1 MILLAV
7 IQGISEWFPI
17 SSSGHIVLFSKF
29 FDFANSI
36 SFDVA
41 LHFGTLMAVFVY
53 FGQDIVNI
61 IEDILKGK
69 WQSENSKLG
78 FMIIIASIPAAI
90 AGFLLKSV
98 FESAFSSLLVVF
110 FGFAITSLLLFIV
123 SFSGKKSGKSIPRQ
137 KDSWIIGI
145 AQAFAILP
153 GISRSGATISA
164 GLLSGL
170 NEKSA
175 MKFSFLLAIPAIF
188 GASILELGNQT
199 LPREFIIPTL
209 ISFVVGMLTI
219 HLLLKFISK
228 DRKNFIWFAIYD
240 LVIALVTL
248 GYVLLN

>member
-17 SSSGHIVLFSKF
+17 SSSGHIVLFSSLF
-29 FDFANSI
+29 GYVNSVG
-36 SFDVA
+36 FDVA

-90 AGFLLKSV
+90 TGFFLKSV
-98 FESAFSSLLVVF
+98 FESAFSSLLVVA

-123 SFSGKKSGKSIPRQ
+123 SFSGKKVGKSVPRQ
-137 KDSWIIGI
+137 KDSWMIGI

-153 GISRSGATISA
+153 GISRSGATISS
-164 GLLSGL
+164 GLFLGL

-175 MKFSFLLAIPAIF
+175 MKFSFLLAIPAVF
-188 GASILELGNQT
+188 GASILELGNKT
-199 LPREFIIPTL
+199 LPKEFIIPTL
-209 ISFVVGMLTI
+209 IAFVIGMLTI
-219 HLLLKFISK
+219 HLLLKFVSR
-228 DRKNFIWFAIYD
+228 DRKNFIWFAVYD
-240 LVIALVTL
+240 ILIALVTFA
-248 GYVLLN
+248 YVIIR